1 MYTVVVAEDEWN
13 LRNGLVNN
21 VPWEKLGFQVC
32 GQAENG
38 IEALDLVEKLE
49 PDLLLTDVK
58 MPHMT
63 GIELARNVR
72 EIRPNTHIAFLSG
85 YDDFSFAQ
93 QAIQYNVVSYMLKPI
108 TTDALTLE
116 LEKIKKKIDDKFA
129 EFLSNTQTQTRSE
142 TISFLMSLIID
153 SYQEEQGEQ
162 NERNLLSK
170 AQECGLIG
178 EETKNT
184 KFVIM
189 VSTFHDE
196 KSGGA
201 NCTLPEN
208 INAIESVMKK
218 YVKHISFFVGN
229 RIVSLI
235 FESQRNINK
244 YLHILVDDITQ
255 SAKRIMD
262 HQTHIGISKTKESL
276 QFCHDAYREAMSAL
290 KNCSAEEGGVCY
302 MSDIERLN
310 QDKLASS
317 GSEVC
322 DKALEKIEKEYANSE
337 ISLVSLSND
346 IAISPN
352 YLSAIIRK
360 STGSTFID
368 LLTKKRVEKAK
379 ELLVTSNLK
388 IREITEQCGYNDQ
401 HYFSYSFKKY
411 VGMSPNAF
419 RRQAEE
425 GQAE

>member
-1 MYTVVVAEDEWN
+1 MYTVVVAEDEWH
-13 LRNGLVNN
+13 LRNGLVHN
-21 VPWEKLGFQVC
+21 VPWEKLGFMVC
-32 GQAENG
+32 GEAENG

-58 MPHMT
+58 MPLMT
-63 GIELARNVR
+63 GIELARKVR
-72 EIRPNTHIAFLSG
+72 EIRPNTQIAFLSG

-93 QAIQYNVVSYMLKPI
+93 QAIQYNVVSYILKPI
-108 TTDALTLE
+108 TTGELTLE
-116 LEKIKKKIDDKFA
+116 LEQIKKKIDEKFA
-129 EFLSNTQTQTRSE
+129 EFLSNTHTQTHSE
-142 TISFLMSLIID
+142 TIGFLMSLLID
-153 SYQEEQGEQ
+153 SYQEEQGEI
-162 NERNLLSK
+162 NEKNLLNK
-170 AQECGLIG
+170 AREYGLLG
-178 EETKNT
+178 EETKHL
-184 KFVIM
+184 KFMVM
-189 VSTFHDE
+189 VSTFSDE
-196 KSGGA
+196 KSGGT

-218 YVKHISFFVGN
+218 YVKHTSFFVGN

-235 FESQRNINK
+235 YDSQRNINR

-262 HQTHIGISKTKESL
+262 YEVHIGISKAKGDL
-276 QFCHDAYREAMSAL
+276 QECHTAYCEAMLAL
-290 KNCSAEEGGVCY
+290 KNCSQEENNVCY

-310 QDKLASS
+310 DDKQESS

-337 ISLVSLSND
+337 ISLVSISND

-352 YLSAIIRK
+352 YLSSVIRK
-360 STGSTFID
+360 STGSTFVD

-379 ELLVTSNLK
+379 ELLTTSNMK

-401 HYFSYSFKKY
+401 HYFSYCFKKY

-419 RRQAEE
+419 RRQSEQENAE
-425 GQAE
+425 